1 LLFSCSLLI
10 TSAAS
15 RYMITHVRDLL
26 INLIA
31 PFIDKVLGP
40 TRTIQPP
47 YSKLHIAIND
57 HNQMV

>member
-1 LLFSCSLLI
+1 
-10 TSAAS
+10 
-15 RYMITHVRDLL
+15 MITHVRDLL

-31 PFIDKVLGP
+31 PFIDKVHGP